1 MADLFSPPLSAKAIA
16 GIGGLIG
23 GMVFMAF
30 MRPKNVWDA
39 SVRSGV
45 SVATAIIFH
54 PIICEYLGWNGNFD
68 HVLAS
73 SALIGFCSWS
83 LLSVAAKLLMNI
95 EHEKVEIKLPGL
107 IINKQ

>member
-1 MADLFSPPLSAKAIA
+1 MADPFSPPLSAKAIA

-45 SVATAIIFH
+45 SVATAIICH
-54 PIICEYLGWNGNFD
+54 PIVCEYLGWNGNFD

>member
-1 MADLFSPPLSAKAIA
+1 MADPFSPPLTAKAVA
-16 GIGGLIG
+16 GMGGLIG

-54 PIICEYLGWNGNFD
+54 PIVCEYFGWSDNFD
-68 HVLAS
+68 HVLAA
-73 SALIGFCSWS
+73 SALLGFCSWS
-83 LLSVAAKLLMNI
+83 VLSVVAKFLMNI
-95 EHEKVEIKLPGL
+95 EHEKIELKLPGVT
-107 IINKQ
+107 INK